1 MVPKQ
6 TLSCPEAQGRVLFLQ
21 SWSVDWKSEEILIFT
36 VLWDEVYCQ
45 KQSIMLFIYCVIIP
59 MKSCDCYSIIFAMS
73 VTDKSW
79 LNLNLKVV
87 LRMLLRMCLSPF
99 FFLFFLNYKME
110 INSEHFIL
118 HDFLHIGET
127 FNRVKCL
134 KYLYKTGKG
143 ELEIPNRIKEVYV
156 VILWN
161 WTKSTSKT
169 ISFCCARSVKL
180 LME

>member
-36 VLWDEVYCQ
+36 VLWDR
-45 KQSIMLFIYCVIIP
+45 SILSKTKYNAIYLLCYHSNEILWLLFNYF
-59 MKSCDCYSIIFAMS
+59 CYECNWQI
-73 VTDKSW
+73 V
-79 LNLNLKVV
+79 NLNLEVV

-143 ELEIPNRIKEVYV
+143 ELEIPNWVKEVYV

-169 ISFCCARSVKL
+169 TSFLCARSVKL
-180 LME
+180 FME

>member
-73 VTDKSW
+73 VTDKLW

-143 ELEIPNRIKEVYV
+143 ELEIPNWVSNLMKLNKEHIKNHIIIV
-156 VILWN
+156 
-161 WTKSTSKT
+161 
-169 ISFCCARSVKL
+169 C
-180 LME
+180 

>member
-1 MVPKQ
+1 
-6 TLSCPEAQGRVLFLQ
+6 
-21 SWSVDWKSEEILIFT
+21 
-36 VLWDEVYCQ
+36 
-45 KQSIMLFIYCVIIP
+45 

-79 LNLNLKVV
+79 LNLNLEVV
-87 LRMLLRMCLSPF
+87 LRMLLRMCLNFF
-99 FFLFFLNYKME
+99 FFLNNKME

-143 ELEIPNRIKEVYV
+143 ELEILN
-156 VILWN
+156 
-161 WTKSTSKT
+161 
-169 ISFCCARSVKL
+169 
-180 LME
+180 